1 MVEPHTASTNQPQK
15 ETQARR
21 QTEKEK
27 GTMEHEETKVEE
39 NIRINDIEKAE
50 AKKEVENL
58 ATNAEDEE
66 GDSDPE
72 IRELEGECF
81 KIT

>member
-27 GTMEHEETKVEE
+27 GTMEHEEIKEE
-39 NIRINDIEKAE
+39 EKIQINDIDKSE
-50 AKKEVENL
+50 AKKEVER
-58 ATNAEDEE
+58 
-66 GDSDPE
+66 GDSMT
-72 IRELEGECF
+72 F
-81 KIT
+81 KIAFSMKGF